1 MRLALPALFLPALLA
16 AQPVSTPI
24 RPHAEL
30 KTGTGVEKMEI
41 VGEGSAFNV
50 APGSRIYVW
59 AKVMGITDGTVT
71 VVFKKGDKTSK
82 QSLKVPRSPYRT
94 NAYRTFR
101 PGDDGEWTVTLV
113 GDQEAVLGSATFTVK
128 LQ

>member
-1 MRLALPALFLPALLA
+1 MRRALSAFLFPALLC

-41 VGEGSAFNV
+41 VGEGSAFNI
-50 APGSRIYVW
+50 APDTRIYVW
-59 AKVMGITDGTVT
+59 AKVMGVTDGTVT
-71 VVFKKGDKTSK
+71 VVFKQGDKTSK
-82 QSLKVPRSPYRT
+82 QALKIPRSPYRT
-94 NAYRTFR
+94 NAYKTFR
-101 PGDDGEWTVTLV
+101 KGDAGEWTVTLV
-113 GDQEAVLGSATFTVK
+113 GDQDAILGSATFTVA

>member
-1 MRLALPALFLPALLA
+1 MRRALSAFLFPALLC
-16 AQPVSTPI
+16 AQPVSTAI

-50 APGSRIYVW
+50 APDTRIYVW
-59 AKVMGITDGTVT
+59 AKVMGVTDGTVT
-71 VVFKKGDKTSK
+71 VVFKQGDKTSK
-82 QSLKVPRSPYRT
+82 QALKIPRSPYRT
-94 NAYRTFR
+94 HAYKTFR
-101 PGDDGEWTVTLV
+101 KGDAGEWTVTLV
-113 GDQEAVLGSATFTVK
+113 GDQDAILGSATFTVA

>member
-1 MRLALPALFLPALLA
+1 MRLAFSALLFPALLC

-50 APGSRIYVW
+50 APDTRIYVW
-59 AKVMGITDGTVT
+59 AKVMGVTDGTVT
-71 VVFKKGDKTSK
+71 VVFKQGDKTSK
-82 QSLKVPRSPYRT
+82 QALKIPHSPYRT

-101 PGDDGEWTVTLV
+101 KGDAGEWTVTLV
-113 GDQEAVLGSATFTVK
+113 GDQDAILGAATFTVA